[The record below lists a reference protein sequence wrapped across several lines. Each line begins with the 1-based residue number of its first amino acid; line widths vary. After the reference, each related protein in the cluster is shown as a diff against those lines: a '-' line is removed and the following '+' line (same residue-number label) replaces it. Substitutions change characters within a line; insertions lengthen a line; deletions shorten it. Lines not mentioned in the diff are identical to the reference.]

1 MKMLS
6 RVDHLVYAT
15 PDLQSG
21 VAEIARR
28 LGIQA
33 TPGGQHPGFGTRNAL
48 LSLGEKRYL
57 EIIGPDVDERR
68 LPKPELF
75 GIGQLAD
82 PKLVTWAAN
91 STQLE
96 RLSDRDLGG
105 GIRLGTRSAGSR
117 QTPQGARLSWQ
128 FTDPL
133 TVIAHGIVPFFID
146 WGNTPHP
153 SGTAA
158 QGAQL
163 LDLRAEHPD
172 PERVQGLLDRLG
184 INLLVSRGPR
194 AALVA
199 LILCP
204 NGQVE
209 LR

>member
-1 MKMLS
+1 MLS

-15 PDLQSG
+15 PDLQAG
-21 VAEIARR
+21 VAEIAKR

-48 LSLGEKRYL
+48 LSLGDKRYL
-57 EIIGPDVDERR
+57 EIIGPDVELGR
-68 LPKPELF
+68 PQKPQLF
-75 GIGQLAD
+75 GIGQLAA

-91 STQLE
+91 CTELE
-96 RLSDRDLGG
+96 RLSDMDLGE

-117 QTPQGARLSWQ
+117 QTPQGTSLSWQ

-133 TVIAHGIVPFFID
+133 TVIADGIVPFFID

-153 SGTAA
+153 SITSA

-172 PERVQGLLDRLG
+172 PERVQGILDRLG
-184 INLLVSRGPR
+184 INLPVSLGPR

-204 NGQVE
+204 CGQVE

>member
-1 MKMLS
+1 MLS

-15 PDLQSG
+15 PDLQAG
-21 VAEIARR
+21 VTGIARR

-48 LSLGEKRYL
+48 ISLGERQYL
-57 EIIGPDVDERR
+57 EIIGPDVEQGPLR
-68 LPKPELF
+68 KPQLF
-75 GIGQLAD
+75 GIRQLAV

-91 STQLE
+91 CTDLE
-96 RLSDRDLGG
+96 RLSDMDLGG

-117 QTPQGARLSWQ
+117 QTPKGSNLSWQ

-133 TVIAHGIVPFFID
+133 TVIADGVVPFFID

-153 SGTAA
+153 SDTAA

-172 PERVQGLLDRLG
+172 PERVQSILDRLG
-184 INLLVSRGPR
+184 INLLVSRGPQ

-199 LILCP
+199 LIHCP
-204 NGQVE
+204 RGQVE